1 MKIWDR
7 IGGEIFES
15 NYLAYGWDGTKN
27 FKDVNTGVYI
37 YYITIEF
44 LDGVVKEYKGNIT
57 LSR

>member
-7 IGGEIFES
+7 FGGLIFES
-15 NYLAYGWDGTKN
+15 PYANYGWDGTKD

-37 YYITIEF
+37 YYINVDF
-44 LDGVVKEYKGNIT
+44 LDGVVKEFKGNIT